1 MKNFGLICSLC
12 KHASA
17 LQNRKDCLL
26 FCMCRATF
34 QDNFILCM
42 YKKGVWVQLIFFLS
56 VLFSSLC
63 VVLVLKIKLAVY
75 KPLLENLISLLV
87 SVLLFIF
94 DGFLC

>member
-1 MKNFGLICSLC
+1 
-12 KHASA
+12 
-17 LQNRKDCLL
+17 
-26 FCMCRATF
+26 
-34 QDNFILCM
+34 M

-94 DGFLC
+94 DGFLCWDSENTLSSFKLNLYIIIELSYAM

>member
-1 MKNFGLICSLC
+1 MQLKSMSIQTMFMKNFGLICSLC

-26 FCMCRATF
+26 FCMCRARF

-42 YKKGVWVQLIFFLS
+42 YKKGICAQLFFFIS

-63 VVLVLKIKLAVY
+63 VVLVLKINKQF
-75 KPLLENLISLLV
+75 PNLFQKI
-87 SVLLFIF
+87 
-94 DGFLC
+94 